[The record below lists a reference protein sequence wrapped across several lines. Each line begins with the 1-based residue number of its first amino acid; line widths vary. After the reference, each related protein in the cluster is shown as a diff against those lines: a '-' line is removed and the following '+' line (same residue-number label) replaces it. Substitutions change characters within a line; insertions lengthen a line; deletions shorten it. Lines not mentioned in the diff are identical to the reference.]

1 MKTMSIFLNAD
12 LNSKETEDGYEIPS
26 FAVVRAKTSDD
37 EEIRD
42 LDLLIRIKH
51 RNLFL
56 KTLYEMIDERGL
68 KDSEVYK
75 AAMIERRYFSK
86 IRRNRIPKKHTVLAL
101 GLALRLDLTQM
112 NELLHSAGYSL
123 TDTRREDIIIRWCIR
138 QKIYNVL
145 EVNEILL
152 NHNAPLLR

>member
-1 MKTMSIFLNAD
+1 MSIFLNAD

-26 FAVVRAKTSDD
+26 FAVVRAKTSGD

-86 IRRNRIPKKHTVLAL
+86 IRCNRIPKKHTVLAL

-112 NELLHSAGYSL
+112 NELLQSAGYSL

-152 NHNAPLLR
+152 DHNAPLLR